1 MKIRNGFVSNSSSS
15 SFMIYG
21 GVIVADL
28 VDDFEAFEEKANKL
42 GISLW
47 EPNGFDSIYAG
58 VSLSDMEMDETR
70 REFETRVKQKL
81 DQLFQKQGVDL
92 EEVYFGLHSE
102 TWYG

>member
-21 GVIVADL
+21 GAVDASLI
-28 VDDFEAFEEKANKL
+28 DDFEAFEKRADKL

-47 EPNGFDSIYAG
+47 EPDGYYSIYAG

-70 REFETRVKQKL
+70 REFEARVKQKL